1 MGGGEGGLIYN
12 ALQGLQHWEL
22 EIWIFTWLG
31 LILLLCLALFVWISY
46 SSKDKLVKTTSRGI
60 LGIVAGLLIY
70 SAFSYGNRVGL
81 EKFLLVYAAIPIVT
95 FLLIKSVVWSFYLF
109 TKFSKSEKRE
119 MNFIYIFGSLFVSFV
134 IGSLIV
140 GWQLLG

>member
-1 MGGGEGGLIYN
+1 MG
-12 ALQGLQHWEL
+12 
-22 EIWIFTWLG
+22 
-31 LILLLCLALFVWISY
+31 LALFVWISY
-46 SSKDKLVKTTSRGI
+46 SSKDKLVKTTSKVI

-70 SAFSYGNRVGL
+70 SAFSYENRVGL

-119 MNFIYIFGSLFVSFV
+119 MNFICIFGSLFVSFV
-134 IGSLIV
+134 VGSLIV